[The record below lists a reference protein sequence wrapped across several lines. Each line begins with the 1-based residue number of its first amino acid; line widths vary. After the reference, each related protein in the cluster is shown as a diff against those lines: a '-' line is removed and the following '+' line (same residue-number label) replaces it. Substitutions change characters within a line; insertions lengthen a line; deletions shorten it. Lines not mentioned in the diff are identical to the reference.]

1 MGINNCHTCADMGLE
16 SKIIPGTNVN
26 IILKNH
32 GIEELHKK
40 WHLLLDIMDL
50 LHGNLLYFL
59 FIIL

>member
-1 MGINNCHTCADMGLE
+1 MGINNCHTCADMDLE

-40 WHLLLDIMDL
+40 WHLCKISWICFMVISYIS
-50 LHGNLLYFL
+50 H
-59 FIIL
+59 